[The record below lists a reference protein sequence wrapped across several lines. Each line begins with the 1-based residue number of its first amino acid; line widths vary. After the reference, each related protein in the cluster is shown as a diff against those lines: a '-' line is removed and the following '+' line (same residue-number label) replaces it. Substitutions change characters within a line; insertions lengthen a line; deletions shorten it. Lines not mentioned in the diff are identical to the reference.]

1 MNSLD
6 TFLLLFIII
15 VFIKEYEKANKKN
28 KRNKNK
34 KTFAQ
39 KTDKYF
45 QTKKTKTSYQEKQ
58 IKGKEFEKYVAR
70 YYQLLDYTVIEHGQ
84 IMGRK
89 DKGIDII
96 AENEKEILL
105 IQCKNYDINSTW
117 KIRQKDIKAFRMDC
131 LDFIHENPKYK
142 IDKTKA
148 LFIISDNFIDNGAK
162 NYIKEKKAQGKKIDY
177 KIISY

>member
-1 MNSLD
+1 MDSLS
-6 TFLLLFIII
+6 TFFLLFLIII
-15 VFIKEYEKANKKN
+15 FIKEYEKKNKKN
-28 KRNKNK
+28 RKKINKE
-34 KTFAQ
+34 TFTA

-45 QTKKTKTSYQEKQ
+45 QTKKHKTSYKEKQ

-84 IMGRK
+84 LMGKK

-105 IQCKNYDINSTW
+105 IQCKNYDINSSW

-131 LDFIHENPKYK
+131 LDFIFENKKYK
-142 IDKTKA
+142 KSKTKA
-148 LFIISDNFIDNGAK
+148 LFILSGDFIDNGAK
-162 NYIKEKKAQGKKIDY
+162 KYISEKKAQGKKIDY